1 MPHCNTEAG
10 GGGELL
16 PVKVQWSK
24 FTYIVH
30 CRVVIYVDVYL
41 VLILVLLQ
49 VLQLCY
55 LTYVHKTSY
64 NNIEKY
70 LQNFCS

>member
-1 MPHCNTEAG
+1 M
-10 GGGELL
+10 
-16 PVKVQWSK
+16 
-24 FTYIVH
+24 
-30 CRVVIYVDVYL
+30 IYVDVYL

-55 LTYVHKTSY
+55 LTYVHNISY

-70 LQNFCS
+70 LKNICS

>member
-1 MPHCNTEAG
+1 M
-10 GGGELL
+10 
-16 PVKVQWSK
+16 
-24 FTYIVH
+24 
-30 CRVVIYVDVYL
+30 IYVDVYL

-70 LQNFCS
+70 LQNVCSYW